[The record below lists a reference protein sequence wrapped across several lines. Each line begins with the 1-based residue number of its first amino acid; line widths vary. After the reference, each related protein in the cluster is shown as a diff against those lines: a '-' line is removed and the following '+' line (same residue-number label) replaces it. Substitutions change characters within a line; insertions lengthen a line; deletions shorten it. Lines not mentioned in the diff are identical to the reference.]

1 MAKAKPPPHDDDPSL
16 FHEAVKDVAPLRRP
30 ARAEHAPQRPPPLP
44 LQRIEDERQVLQDS
58 LSDAAPSDLEMES
71 GDVLSFLR
79 EGMSPQVLRRLRA
92 GFWAVQQ
99 EIDLHGMRSEEA
111 RALLVQFLAQAAR
124 RGARCVRVIHGKGR
138 GSRNR
143 EPVLKP
149 RVASWLIQR
158 KDVMAFCEARP
169 DAGGS
174 GAVMVLLRGNKSP
187 GVQRDTGEDDEGP

>member
-1 MAKAKPPPHDDDPSL
+1 MAKTKPPPGDDDPTL
-16 FHEAVKDVAPLRRP
+16 FREAVKGVAPLRRRERV
-30 ARAEHAPQRPPPLP
+30 AHAPQRPPPLP
-44 LQRIEDERQVLQDS
+44 LQRIQDERQVLQDS
-58 LSDAAPSDLEMES
+58 LSDAPPPELELES
-71 GDVLSFLR
+71 GEILSFLR

-99 EIDLHGMRSEEA
+99 EIDLHGLRTEEA
-111 RALLVQFLAQAAR
+111 RPLLVEFLDQATR

-158 KDVMAFCEARP
+158 KEVVAFCEARP

-174 GAVMVLLRGNKSP
+174 GAVMVLLRAKTPQGA
-187 GVQRDTGEDDEGP
+187 QRSGEDDER

>member
-1 MAKAKPPPHDDDPSL
+1 MAKAKPPVSDDDPAL
-16 FHEAVKDVAPLRRP
+16 FREAVKDVAPLRR
-30 ARAEHAPQRPPPLP
+30 RERVEHAPERPPPIP
-44 LQRIEDERQVLQDS
+44 AQRIQDERQVLEDS
-58 LSDAAPSDLEMES
+58 LSDAPPAEMELES
-71 GDVLSFLR
+71 GEVLSFLR

-99 EIDLHGMRSEEA
+99 EIDLHGLRTEEA
-111 RALLVQFLAQAAR
+111 RPLLVEFLDHATK

-158 KDVMAFCEARP
+158 KEVLAFCEARP
-169 DAGGS
+169 EAGGS
-174 GAVMVLLRGNKSP
+174 GAVMVLLRGNKAP
-187 GVQRDTGEDDEGP
+187 GPQRDPDED